1 MLVLI
6 RDGLLDLLVL
16 SKHERV
22 VQISMRM
29 QFCQNLVSFLSLA
42 VINEPSVFSL
52 VFVVSVVDSAL
63 IYLGD
68 SGKSKI
74 KAARTIAGKICNP
87 RGTLH

>member
-6 RDGLLDLLVL
+6 CDGLLDLLVL

-22 VQISMRM
+22 VQIAMRM
-29 QFCQNLVSFLSLA
+29 QLCQNLVSFLGLA
-42 VINEPSVFSL
+42 VINEPSVSSS
-52 VFVVSVVDSAL
+52 VSVVSVVNGAST
-63 IYLGD
+63 YLGD

-74 KAARTIAGKICNP
+74 KAARMTAGKICNP